1 MLHGRMDGTLHTILA
16 ELRDQFE
23 VLYGSLLVQM
33 VLYGSQ
39 ARDDA
44 TPDSDIDVLVVLQ
57 GPVQPGEEIRSTGDI
72 VADLSLRYGV
82 VIACVFMDEEQ
93 FMQEQG
99 PLLRN
104 VRREGIAV

>member
-1 MLHGRMDGTLHTILA
+1 MHGPLHAILT
-16 ELRDQFE
+16 ELRGRLE
-23 VLYGSLLVQM
+23 VLYGARLVRL

-44 TPDSDIDVLVVLQ
+44 TPDSDIDILVVLQ
-57 GPVQPGEEIRSTGDI
+57 GPVQPGEEIIRGGGI

-82 VIACVFMDEEQ
+82 VIACVFMDQEQ
-93 FMQEQG
+93 FMHGQG

>member
-1 MLHGRMDGTLHTILA
+1 MHKTIHTILA
-16 ELRDQFE
+16 ELRGRFE
-23 VLYGSLLVQM
+23 VLYGSRLVQM

-57 GPVQPGEEIRSTGDI
+57 GSVQPSAEIRRTGGI

-82 VIACVFMDEEQ
+82 VIACVFMDEAQ
-93 FMQEQG
+93 FRHGQE